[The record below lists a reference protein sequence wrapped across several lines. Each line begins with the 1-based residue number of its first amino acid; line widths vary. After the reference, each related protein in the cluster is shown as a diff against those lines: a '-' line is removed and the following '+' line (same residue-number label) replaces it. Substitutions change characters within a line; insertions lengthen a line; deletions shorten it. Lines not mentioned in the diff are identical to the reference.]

1 MLHARVFG
9 PKKQTLPPRSKSV
22 ILQLLKP
29 TDQFSGQKALQGAV
43 AQSLSLSTGHLKAR
57 QPSPEW
63 MVLPLIRAKSE
74 THTSYKLIE
83 AVMY

>member
-1 MLHARVFG
+1 MLGSLGQKNIDTPPH
-9 PKKQTLPPRSKSV
+9 PRSKSV

-63 MVLPLIRAKSE
+63 MVLPVKSQE
-74 THTSYKLIE
+74 
-83 AVMY
+83 